1 MRSVV
6 CLSLLALIACSDSTA
21 PKQKRGDPFTVIVPH
36 IQFSDTLAQHYDL
49 FLAVDE
55 AGPTPPAFST
65 EGGIDSAQVADGF
78 VTCFALEADSLGART
93 IWGELRSSLPSAAGD
108 TLRSAVFD
116 PANIPSAD
124 SANGYGQS
132 SAKPYYWHWYVS
144 NDSNVVRGDTTPAI
158 VGGSICHF

>member
-1 MRSVV
+1 MIR
-6 CLSLLALIACSDSTA
+6 SLLIVLLLAGCSDATA

-36 IQFSDTLAQHYDL
+36 IQFTDTLVQQYDL

-65 EGGIDSAQVADGF
+65 EGSVDSAQAANGF

-93 IWGELRSSLPSAAGD
+93 IWGELRSAFPAAVGD

-132 SAKPYYWHWYVS
+132 SAKPYYWHWYIS
-144 NDSNVVRGDTTPAI
+144 NDSSVVRGDTTPVV
-158 VGGSICHF
+158 VGSSICHF